1 MFGCLIT
8 SLPGYP
14 KQVPNRL
21 KYLILCPSLDMVKR
35 EILIRL
41 PSKFNLVL
49 NTCLTTYSDLFQSIG
64 SLRVTRNNSLFY
76 KRK

>member
-49 NTCLTTYSDLFQSIG
+49 NTHLMTRLATVRFG
-64 SLRVTRNNSLFY
+64 SVRVQGSWART
-76 KRK
+76 